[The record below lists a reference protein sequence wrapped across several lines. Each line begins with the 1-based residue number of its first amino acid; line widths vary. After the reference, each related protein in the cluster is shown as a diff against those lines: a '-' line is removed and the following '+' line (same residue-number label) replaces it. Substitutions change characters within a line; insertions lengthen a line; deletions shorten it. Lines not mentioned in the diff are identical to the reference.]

1 MKSGETLVRIR
12 IHGPKGSVDV
22 RALVDTGATLT
33 KIQESVAARAGLVVK
48 RAVRVELADRS
59 LKERGLTHAE
69 IELAGQRM
77 TMPILVGP
85 DNEQAL
91 LGLTT
96 LELFKLKVNPI
107 TQRLEPSKWIEY
119 VMSK

>member
-1 MKSGETLVRIR
+1 MKLGETLVRIR

-22 RALVDTGATLT
+22 KALVDTGATLT

-96 LELFKLKVNPI
+96 LELFKFKVNPI

>member
-1 MKSGETLVRIR
+1 MKLGETLVKIR

-22 RALVDTGATLT
+22 ETLVDTGATLT

-85 DNEQAL
+85 DSEQAL

-96 LELFKLKVNPI
+96 LELFKLKVNPN

-119 VMSK
+119 ALSS